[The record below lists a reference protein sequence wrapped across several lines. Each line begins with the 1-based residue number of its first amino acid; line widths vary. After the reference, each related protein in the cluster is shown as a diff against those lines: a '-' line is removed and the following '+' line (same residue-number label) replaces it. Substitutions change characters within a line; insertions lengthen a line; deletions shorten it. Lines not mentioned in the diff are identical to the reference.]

1 MLHVASDMLHLAC
14 CMLQAIAKPRKYFGL
29 NKPSEMDSIIQQVKE
44 ELAGV
49 YPATSAPGF
58 GSHNLMRAHPPRS
71 PPFQLHSVSLVAHST
86 VSHATCYPAM
96 LYAMRRGIPCG
107 TVFRARRT
115 PG

>member
-1 MLHVASDMLHLAC
+1 MLHLACYVASGMLGMLHGGHCMLHLLHLAC

-71 PPFQLHSVSLVAHST
+71 PPFHCT
-86 VSHATCYPAM
+86 VYRTSRTAPYPTRHA
-96 LYAMRRGIPCG
+96 IPRCCM
-107 TVFRARRT
+107 
-115 PG
+115 P